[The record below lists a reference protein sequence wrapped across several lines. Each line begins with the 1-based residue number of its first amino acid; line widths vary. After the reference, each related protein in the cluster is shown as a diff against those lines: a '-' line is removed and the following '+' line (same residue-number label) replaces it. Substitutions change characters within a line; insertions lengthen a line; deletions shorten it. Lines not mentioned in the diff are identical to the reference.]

1 MIGIVQVIK
10 MAKNYFS
17 QLPDFEYVNRTED
30 GKRISDYTQVKN
42 LFKRGKLREDIFQ
55 ETTFF
60 EQYQIQG
67 DDRPDNVA
75 QKVYGDAALD
85 WVVLLS
91 NNIINLY
98 EEWPL
103 PQASFDAYLLE
114 KYNNDYDKLYNGIH
128 HYESNE
134 VANSQGVVI
143 FPKGVRVGAAQSVS
157 YFDEVN
163 NEQVTVNPVSKA
175 IINYEYEI
183 KLNDDKRNIFLL
195 KGMYLNIVYD
205 DIEKMMRYKKGST
218 QYVSKS
224 LKRAE
229 NIRLFD

>member
-1 MIGIVQVIK
+1 
-10 MAKNYFS
+10 MARNYFS

-75 QKVYGDAALD
+75 EKVYGDAALD

-134 VANSQGVVI
+134 VTNSQGVVI

-163 NEQVTVNPVSKA
+163 NEQITVNPVSKA
-175 IINYEYEI
+175 IVNYEYEI

>member
-1 MIGIVQVIK
+1 
-10 MAKNYFS
+10 MARNYFS

-75 QKVYGDAALD
+75 EKVYGDATLD

-134 VANSQGVVI
+134 VTNSQGVVI

-157 YFDEVN
+157 YFDEVDDQ
-163 NEQVTVNPVSKA
+163 QVTVNPVSKG
-175 IINYEYEI
+175 IINYDYERD
-183 KLNDDKRNIFLL
+183 LNDAKRNIFLL

>member
-1 MIGIVQVIK
+1 
-10 MAKNYFS
+10 MARNYFS

-60 EQYQIQG
+60 EKYQIQG

-75 QKVYGDAALD
+75 QKVYWDASLD

-103 PQASFDAYLLE
+103 PQASFDAYILE
-114 KYNNDYDKLYNGIH
+114 KYNNDYDKLYDGIH

-134 VANSQGVVI
+134 VTNSQGVVI
-143 FPKGVRVGAAQSVS
+143 FPKGIRVGAGQSVS
-157 YFDEVN
+157 YFDEIDN
-163 NEQVTVNPVSKA
+163 QQVTVNPVSKG
-175 IINYEYEI
+175 IINYDYER

-195 KGMYLNIVYD
+195 KGIYLNIVYD

-224 LKRAE
+224 LKRGE

>member
-1 MIGIVQVIK
+1 
-10 MAKNYFS
+10 MARNYFS

-60 EQYQIQG
+60 EKYQIQG

-103 PQASFDAYLLE
+103 PQASFDAYILE
-114 KYNNDYDKLYNGIH
+114 KYNNDYDKLYDGIH

-134 VANSQGVVI
+134 VTNSQGVVI

-163 NEQVTVNPVSKA
+163 NEQVTVNPVSKG
-175 IINYEYEI
+175 IINYAYERD
-183 KLNDDKRNIFLL
+183 LNDAKRNIFLL

-218 QYVSKS
+218 QYMSKS
-224 LKRAE
+224 LKRGE

>member
-1 MIGIVQVIK
+1 
-10 MAKNYFS
+10 MAQNYFD

-30 GKRISDYTQVKN
+30 GKRISDYTKVKN

-55 ETTFF
+55 DTTVF
-60 EQYQIQG
+60 EKYGIEG

-75 QKVYGDAALD
+75 QKFYGDSSFD

-91 NNIINLY
+91 NNIINVY

-103 PQASFDAYLLE
+103 PQAGWDAYLLE
-114 KYNNDYDKLYNGIH
+114 KYDNDYDTLYNGIH

-134 VANSQGVVI
+134 VVNSTGVVI
-143 FPKGVRVGAAQSVS
+143 FPGGVRVGAAQSVS
-157 YFDEVN
+157 YFDQAA
-163 NEQVTVNPVSKA
+163 NEQTTVNPVSKA
-175 IINYEYEI
+175 ITNYEYENRI
-183 KLNDDKRNIFLL
+183 NDDKRHIFLL
-195 KGMYLNIVYD
+195 KGIYLGIVND
-205 DIEKMMRYKKGST
+205 DIDLMMRYKKGST

-229 NIRLFD
+229 NIRLFE

>member
-1 MIGIVQVIK
+1 
-10 MAKNYFS
+10 MARNYFS

-30 GKRISDYTQVKN
+30 GKRISDYTKVKN

-60 EQYQIQG
+60 EKYQIQG

-85 WVVLLS
+85 WLVLLS
-91 NNIINLY
+91 NNIINIY

-103 PQASFDAYLLE
+103 PQESFDAYLLE
-114 KYNNDYDKLYNGIH
+114 KYNNNYNTLYNGIH

-134 VANSQGVVI
+134 VTNSQGVVI

-157 YFDEVN
+157 YFDQVSN
-163 NEQVTVNPVSKA
+163 QQVTVNPVSKG
-175 IINYEYEI
+175 ITNYDYES

-224 LKRAE
+224 LKRGE

>member
-1 MIGIVQVIK
+1 MPRP
-10 MAKNYFS
+10 YFK
-17 QLPDFEYVNRTED
+17 QLVDFEYVNRTDD
-30 GKRISDYTQVKN
+30 GKLISDYTTVKN

-60 EQYQIQG
+60 EKYSIQG

-75 QKVYGDAALD
+75 KKVYGDSSYD
-85 WVVLLS
+85 WIVLLS
-91 NNIINLY
+91 NNIINIY

-103 PQASFDAYLLE
+103 PQAGWDAHLLE
-114 KYNNDYDKLYNGIH
+114 KYNNNYDTLYNGIH

-134 VANSQGVVI
+134 VTNSQGVVI

-157 YFDEVN
+157 YFDQVSN
-163 NEQVTVNPVSKA
+163 QQVTVNPVSKG
-175 IINYEYEI
+175 ITNYDYES
-183 KLNDDKRNIFLL
+183 KLNDDKRSIFLL

>member
-1 MIGIVQVIK
+1 

-60 EQYQIQG
+60 KQYQIQG

-75 QKVYGDAALD
+75 KKVYGDAALD

-163 NEQVTVNPVSKA
+163 NEQVTVNPVSKG
-175 IINYEYEI
+175 ITNYDYERDF
-183 KLNDDKRNIFLL
+183 NDNKRNIFLL
-195 KGMYLNIVYD
+195 KGIYLNIVYD

>member
-1 MIGIVQVIK
+1 
-10 MAKNYFS
+10 MARNYFS

-75 QKVYGDAALD
+75 KKVYGDAALD

-143 FPKGVRVGAAQSVS
+143 FPKGLRVGAGQSVS

-163 NEQVTVNPVSKA
+163 NEQVTVNPVSKG
-175 IINYEYEI
+175 ITNYDYERDF
-183 KLNDDKRNIFLL
+183 NDSKRNIFLL
-195 KGMYLNIVYD
+195 KGIYLNIVYD

>member
-1 MIGIVQVIK
+1 

-60 EQYQIQG
+60 EKYQIQG

-75 QKVYGDAALD
+75 QKVYGDASLD

-103 PQASFDAYLLE
+103 PQASFDAYILE
-114 KYNNDYDKLYNGIH
+114 KYNNDYDKLYDGIH

-134 VANSQGVVI
+134 VTNSQGVVI

-163 NEQVTVNPVSKA
+163 NEQITVNPVSKA
-175 IINYEYEI
+175 IVNYEYEI

-229 NIRLFD
+229 NIRLYE

>member
-1 MIGIVQVIK
+1 

-75 QKVYGDAALD
+75 KKVYGDAALD

-143 FPKGVRVGAAQSVS
+143 FPKGLRVGAGQSVS

-163 NEQVTVNPVSKA
+163 NEQVTVNPVSKG
-175 IINYEYEI
+175 ITNYDYERDF
-183 KLNDDKRNIFLL
+183 NDSKRNIFLL
-195 KGMYLNIVYD
+195 KGIYLNIVYD

>member
-1 MIGIVQVIK
+1 MSS
-10 MAKNYFS
+10 NYFS

-30 GKRISDYTQVKN
+30 GKRISDYTKVKN

-55 ETTFF
+55 DTTTF
-60 EQYQIQG
+60 EKYQIQG

-75 QKVYGDAALD
+75 QKFYGDASLD

-103 PQASFDAYLLE
+103 PQLGWDAYILE
-114 KYNNDYDKLYNGIH
+114 KYNMDYDELYNGIH

-134 VANSQGVVI
+134 VTNSQGVVI

-157 YFDEVN
+157 YFDQVSN
-163 NEQVTVNPVSKA
+163 QQVTVNPVSK
-175 IINYEYEI
+175 
-183 KLNDDKRNIFLL
+183 
-195 KGMYLNIVYD
+195 
-205 DIEKMMRYKKGST
+205 
-218 QYVSKS
+218 
-224 LKRAE
+224 
-229 NIRLFD
+229 

>member
-1 MIGIVQVIK
+1 
-10 MAKNYFS
+10 MARNYFS

-30 GKRISDYTQVKN
+30 GKRISDYNTVKN
-42 LFKRGKLREDIFQ
+42 LFKRGKLREDIFD

-75 QKVYGDAALD
+75 QKVYGDASLD

-103 PQASFDAYLLE
+103 PQESFDAYILE
-114 KYNNDYDKLYNGIH
+114 KYNMDYDKLYNGIH

-134 VANSQGVVI
+134 VTNSQGVVI

-157 YFDEVN
+157 YFDEVDDQ
-163 NEQVTVNPVSKA
+163 QVTVNPVSKG
-175 IINYEYEI
+175 IINYAYERD
-183 KLNDDKRNIFLL
+183 LNDAKRNIFLL

>member
-1 MIGIVQVIK
+1 

-17 QLPDFEYVNRTED
+17 QLPDFEYVNRTDD
-30 GKRISDYTQVKN
+30 GKLISDYTTVKN

-60 EQYQIQG
+60 EKYQIQG

-75 QKVYGDAALD
+75 QKIYGDASLD

-103 PQASFDAYLLE
+103 PQASFDSYILE
-114 KYNNDYDKLYNGIH
+114 KYNNDYDNLYNGIH

-134 VANSQGVVI
+134 VTNSQGVVI

-157 YFDEVN
+157 YFDQAAN
-163 NEQVTVNPVSKA
+163 QQTTVNPVSKA
-175 IINYEYEI
+175 ITNYEYENRI
-183 KLNDDKRNIFLL
+183 NDDKRNIFLL
-195 KGMYLNIVYD
+195 KPIYIPVIRD
-205 DIEKMMRYKKGST
+205 DMEIMMRYKKGST

-229 NIRLFD
+229 NIRLYE

>member
-1 MIGIVQVIK
+1 
-10 MAKNYFS
+10 MARNYFS

-30 GKRISDYTQVKN
+30 GKRISDYTKVNN

-85 WVVLLS
+85 WLVLLS
-91 NNIINLY
+91 NNIINIY

-103 PQASFDAYLLE
+103 PQESFDAYLLE
-114 KYNNDYDKLYNGIH
+114 KYNNNYDTLYNGIH

-134 VANSQGVVI
+134 VTNSQGVVI

-157 YFDEVN
+157 YFDEVDSQ
-163 NEQVTVNPVSKA
+163 QVTVNPVSKG
-175 IINYEYEI
+175 ITNYDYES
-183 KLNDDKRNIFLL
+183 KLNDDKRSIFLL

-229 NIRLFD
+229 NIRLYE

>member
-1 MIGIVQVIK
+1 
-10 MAKNYFS
+10 MARNYFS

-30 GKRISDYTQVKN
+30 GKRISDYTKVKN

-75 QKVYGDAALD
+75 QKVYGDSSLD

-91 NNIINLY
+91 NNIINIY

-103 PQASFDAYLLE
+103 PQASFDEYIIE
-114 KYNNDYDKLYNGIH
+114 KYSMNYNTLYNGIH

-134 VANSQGVVI
+134 VTNSQGVVI

-157 YFDEVN
+157 YFDQVSN
-163 NEQVTVNPVSKA
+163 QQVTVNPVSKG
-175 IINYEYEI
+175 ITNYDYET

-195 KGMYLNIVYD
+195 KGIYLNIVYD

-218 QYVSKS
+218 QYMSKS

>member
-1 MIGIVQVIK
+1 
-10 MAKNYFS
+10 MARNYFS

-75 QKVYGDAALD
+75 QKVYGDASLD

-103 PQASFDAYLLE
+103 PQASFDAYVIE
-114 KYNNDYDKLYNGIH
+114 KYNMDYDKLYNGIH

-134 VANSQGVVI
+134 VTNSQGVVI

-157 YFDEVN
+157 YFDEVDN
-163 NEQVTVNPVSKA
+163 QQVTVNPVSKG
-175 IINYEYEI
+175 ITNYDYEI

-224 LKRAE
+224 LKRGE

>member
-1 MIGIVQVIK
+1 
-10 MAKNYFS
+10 MARNYFS

-30 GKRISDYTQVKN
+30 GKRISDYTTVKN

-60 EQYQIQG
+60 EKYQIQG

-75 QKVYGDAALD
+75 QKVYGDASLD

-103 PQASFDAYLLE
+103 PQESFDAYILE
-114 KYNNDYDKLYNGIH
+114 KYNMDYDKLYNGIH

-134 VANSQGVVI
+134 VTNSQGVVI

-163 NEQVTVNPVSKA
+163 NEQVTVNPVSKG
-175 IINYEYEI
+175 IINYAYERD
-183 KLNDDKRNIFLL
+183 LNDAKRNIFLL

-224 LKRAE
+224 LKRGE

>member
-1 MIGIVQVIK
+1 
-10 MAKNYFS
+10 MARNYFS

-75 QKVYGDAALD
+75 QKVYGDASLD

-103 PQASFDAYLLE
+103 PQESFDAYLLE
-114 KYNNDYDKLYNGIH
+114 KYNMDYDKLYNGIH

-134 VANSQGVVI
+134 VTNSQGVVI

-157 YFDEVN
+157 YFDEVDN
-163 NEQVTVNPVSKA
+163 QQVTVNPVSKG
-175 IINYEYEI
+175 IYNYDYERD
-183 KLNDDKRNIFLL
+183 LNDSKRNIFLL
-195 KGMYLNIVYD
+195 KGIYLNIVYD

>member
-1 MIGIVQVIK
+1 
-10 MAKNYFS
+10 MARNYFS

-60 EQYQIQG
+60 EQYQIEG

-103 PQASFDAYLLE
+103 PQASFDSYILE

-134 VANSQGVVI
+134 VTNSQGVVI

-157 YFDEVN
+157 YFDEVDN
-163 NEQVTVNPVSKA
+163 QQVTVNPVSKG
-175 IINYEYEI
+175 IINYDYERD
-183 KLNDDKRNIFLL
+183 LNDSKRNIFLL